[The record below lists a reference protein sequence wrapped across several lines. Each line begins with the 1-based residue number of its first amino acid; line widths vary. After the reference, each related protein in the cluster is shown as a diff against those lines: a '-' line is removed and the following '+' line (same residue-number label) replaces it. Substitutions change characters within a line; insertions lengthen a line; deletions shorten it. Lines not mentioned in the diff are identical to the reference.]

1 MNFLLPAWISAAW
14 RALQLFLIAAAA
26 LLLLVCALWLK
37 AEHDWA
43 SPAHASDS
51 ASFSHGTLGLETI
64 PLKYLLVLET
74 VSGPQFSYRAG
85 PHKPFT
91 QAYGFITPPPPPGR
105 KVCEASS
112 NEELR
117 AFLPVG
123 FSVSNYLPN
132 SASPTPLKFAGLTC
146 ALCHS
151 SRIHTSTGVDRTII
165 GAGSISL
172 DLIAWGDGFANAVL
186 DPSLSASKIL
196 DAYDALCPGSSSGLS
211 ARLEKLLLDAWLSNI
226 RAVLLQ
232 NMSQYDLP
240 RSGPALIGPQTIY
253 AGPSRTRPFRSV
265 VRTALNFPAADNF
278 ALSKVPAIFDQH
290 LKPQSQYDGSIDDPV
305 VRSLVAAYTSGS
317 TVEALS
323 KPPIEANIRHAARFT
338 LQAGNDPSVPSFSSL
353 FPDSLD
359 RSRAARG
366 FAVYQQHCTHCH
378 GFRPLDGGP
387 WSVQNASRI
396 GKNEPLQ
403 QIGTDPYRVLFRYSE
418 ILPLGIQ
425 IQFPGAGPAL
435 AAQRSALENAAAEA
449 RSSGAGALAGF
460 WTSAASNLDQS
471 RKRYPAGHPFFI
483 PPGVLHSGNPPGYL
497 NGPIPHAW
505 LRAPFLHNGSVPTMR
520 QLIGLDP
527 RPAAFCRGDNSY
539 DPAAAG
545 IAAPPPSPQGTCNPD
560 LPFLFD
566 TTLKGNSNAG
576 HLYPWANPTPAQR
589 EQLTDLLEYLKLL

>member
-1 MNFLLPAWISAAW
+1 MIAAW
-14 RALQLFLIAAAA
+14 RVLQLALITLAA
-26 LLLLVCALWLK
+26 LLLLLSALWLK
-37 AEHDWA
+37 AERDWSA
-43 SPAHASDS
+43 PAHPSDA

-64 PLKYLLVLET
+64 PLKYLLVLES
-74 VSGPQFSYRAG
+74 VSGPQFSFRSG

-91 QAYGFITPPPPPGR
+91 KAYGFITPPPPPGR
-105 KVCEASS
+105 SVCQASS

-123 FSVSNYLPN
+123 FSVTNYLPN

-151 SRIHTSTGVDRTII
+151 ARIHTSTGVDQTII

-172 DLIAWGDGFANAVL
+172 DLIAWGDGFSNAVL

-196 DAYDALCPGSSSGLS
+196 DAYDALCPGSSTGAS
-211 ARLEKLLLDAWLSNI
+211 AFIEKLLLQAWLSQI
-226 RAVLLQ
+226 RATLLQ
-232 NMSQYDLP
+232 NMTQYDLP
-240 RSGPALIGPQTIY
+240 RSGPDLLGPDTIY

-317 TVEALS
+317 SIEALS
-323 KPPIEANIRHAARFT
+323 KPPIEANIRQAARFT
-338 LQAGNDPSVPSFSSL
+338 LRAGNDSSVPSFASL
-353 FPDSLD
+353 FPASLD

-366 FAVYQQHCTHCH
+366 FSVYQEHCTRCH
-378 GFRPLDGGP
+378 GYRPLDGGP
-387 WSVQNASRI
+387 WSAQNAPRLGRI
-396 GKNEPLQ
+396 EPLDG
-403 QIGTDPYRVLFRYSE
+403 IGTDPYRVLFRYSD

-425 IQFPGAGPAL
+425 VQFPGAGPAL
-435 AAQRSALENAAAEA
+435 AAQTAALEQAAAEA
-449 RSSGAGALAGF
+449 SNSGAGALAGF
-460 WTSAASNLDQS
+460 WISLASNLDQS

-527 RPAAFCRGDNSY
+527 RPASFCRGDNPY
-539 DPAAAG
+539 DPSSVG
-545 IAAPPPSPQGTCNPD
+545 IAAPLPSPQGVCGPE
-560 LPFLFD
+560 LPFQFD
-566 TTLKGNSNAG
+566 TSRKGNSNAG
-576 HLYPWANPTPAQR
+576 HLYPWANPTPSQR
-589 EQLTDLLEYLKLL
+589 EQLIDLLEYLKLL